1 MRWDTSHSE
10 LRSWVLGCRQQFW
23 FSRFCQLSLDPQV
36 SVDWLQLVQRSAVP
50 HFFDIV
56 LPCPDCSEC
65 LRSPCYL
72 GQFCHMVLVR
82 RNEIKSYSQNVMAQL
97 SMSSSSLILRHHFFS
112 RSSCAPY
119 LTTSGMYACIHCIL
133 MFLVYVCRQEWQE
146 MLVYWL
152 RSRVVGNSDL
162 LVLNFHQIWVWQTFH
177 VEHNLNEKCRVHTV
191 HQ

>member
-82 RNEIKSYSQNVMAQL
+82 RNEMKSYSQNVMAQL

-119 LTTSGMYACIHCIL
+119 LTTSGMYACIHSIL
-133 MFLVYVCRQEWQE
+133 MFLVYVQTRMTRDAGVLAQITSCWK
-146 MLVYWL
+146 LWL
-152 RSRVVGNSDL
+152 ACFKLPSDL
-162 LVLNFHQIWVWQTFH
+162 GMTDVSRGAQFEREV
-177 VEHNLNEKCRVHTV
+177 
-191 HQ
+191 